1 MRDRDLTFAQIR
13 ELMLPCLAT
22 TGLDPERAWT
32 FVRRVD
38 DHVKGD
44 AERRLSLEELRAIA
58 REVLGERVGDGLAER
73 FRRWHDVEA
82 LQRPLVILIGGASGV
97 GKSTIA
103 TRLARELGITRV
115 SSTDFIR
122 QVLRAVVPNAIA
134 PELYRSSFE
143 LDSGPSRNG
152 SGRHDEFERQV
163 REVMVGVRAT
173 IERAVR
179 EGTSVILEG
188 VHLFPGLV
196 DLEAAS
202 QCLVVHVVLSVED
215 QDDHERRFMIRA
227 TTSARPAE
235 RYDESLRAIRALQD
249 HVVTTA
255 RRTGVAVID
264 NRQEAATVLSLVDHI
279 LAAADA
285 ALRQPVSEPAPR

>member
-1 MRDRDLTFAQIR
+1 MA
-13 ELMLPCLAT
+13 PCPAT
-22 TGLDPERAWT
+22 TGLDP
-32 FVRRVD
+32 
-38 DHVKGD
+38 G
-44 AERRLSLEELRAIA
+44 
-58 REVLGERVGDGLAER
+58 R
-73 FRRWHDVEA
+73 FRRWQEVEA
-82 LQRPLVILIGGASGV
+82 LQRPLVVLIGGASGV

-122 QVLRAVVPNAIA
+122 QVLRAVVPNTVA

-143 LDSGPSRNG
+143 LDSVPSRNG

-173 IERAVR
+173 IERAVC

-196 DLEAAS
+196 DLDAAS
-202 QCLVVHVVLSVED
+202 GGLVVHVVLSVED
-215 QDDHERRFMIRA
+215 EDDHDRRFTIRA
-227 TTSARPAE
+227 GTSARPAE
-235 RYDESLRAIRALQD
+235 RYDDGLHAIRALQD

-255 RRTGVAVID
+255 RRTGVAVIE
-264 NRQEAATVLSLVDHI
+264 NRREEATVLQVIDHI
-279 LAAADA
+279 LAAVDGV
-285 ALRQPVSEPAPR
+285 LRPPATEPAPR